1 MDTWFTDEGKKSDY
15 KLIYVVK
22 NVRVPKYLDLEWFSQ
37 QEFNFPNLLEVHKLT
52 KLVEMKGTFYLE
64 LVKVFYTY
72 AHVDLKGN
80 LFSTVN
86 EVYMIINATVW
97 KEVASLDMG
106 GVCKFDET
114 IDGYNK
120 MQIYRGM
127 FLDPVRILRNH

>member
-1 MDTWFTDEGKKSDY
+1 M
-15 KLIYVVK
+15 
-22 NVRVPKYLDLEWFSQ
+22 RVPKYLDLEWFSQ

-52 KLVEMKGTFYLE
+52 KLVQMKGTFYPE

-80 LFSTVN
+80 LFSTINV
-86 EVYMIINATVW
+86 VDMIINATVW
-97 KEVASLDMG
+97 KEVIGLDMG
-106 GVCKFDET
+106 GVRKFDET